1 MKKVLALLA
10 ICATLFAVNVNAQ
23 GGGGNFDP
31 AQRKAMMKERYK
43 PLLVDKVKLS
53 ADQADK
59 VSDVL
64 IDAQMSSM
72 QFRRDQALS
81 DDDKKK
87 KMDEVTTDRNKKL
100 KDLSLTDDQIKA
112 IDDAMAEMRKN
123 QPQRPQGG
131 GGN

>member
-10 ICATLFAVNVNAQ
+10 ICATLFAVNVHAQ
-23 GGGGNFDP
+23 GGGGNMDP

-43 PLLVDKVKLS
+43 PVLVEKMKFT

-64 IDAQMSSM
+64 VDAQMSAG
-72 QFRRDQALS
+72 QFRRDQTLS

-87 KMDEVTTDRNKKL
+87 KMDVVIADRNKRL
-100 KDLSLTDDQIKA
+100 KDLSLTDEQIKA
-112 IDDAMAEMRKN
+112 IDDTMAEMRKN

>member
-43 PLLVDKVKLS
+43 PVLVEKLKFS

-64 IDAQMSSM
+64 IDAQMNSM
-72 QFRRDQALS
+72 QFRRDQSLS
-81 DDDKKK
+81 DADKKT
-87 KMDEVTTDRNKKL
+87 KMDAVTVERNKKL
-100 KDLSLTDDQIKA
+100 KDLALTDDQIKA
-112 IDDAMAEMRKN
+112 IDDTLAEMRKN